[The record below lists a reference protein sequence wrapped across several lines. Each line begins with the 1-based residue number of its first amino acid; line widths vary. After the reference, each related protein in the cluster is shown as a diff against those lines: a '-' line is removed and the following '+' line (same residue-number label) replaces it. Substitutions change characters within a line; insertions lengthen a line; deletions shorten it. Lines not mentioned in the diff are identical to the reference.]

1 MVVGDHL
8 EATGSVDASPAGR
21 PLPQP
26 EAGDPRPTL
35 RRCIGIP
42 TNEFAG
48 RVWATAPLLTS
59 GAADF
64 ADVFSGEAVDELISA
79 RGLRTPFLRMAKNG
93 SVLATSTFTRSGGV
107 GAGIADQVADDKVL
121 AQLAGGATLVLQA
134 LHRTW
139 PPLIRFGGDL
149 ARELG
154 HPVQI
159 NAYITPPENQG
170 FAAHYD
176 THDVFVLQ
184 IAGSK
189 RWTIHRP
196 VIDDPLPT
204 QSWEQRKAEVA
215 ARATET
221 PLIDTVL
228 RPGDALYLPRGF
240 LHSAVAQGE
249 VSIHLTVGVH
259 PVTAYDLAKEL
270 MVAAAADRELRRS
283 LPIGVDVT
291 DLAAM
296 RSHVEAAAKRLSIA
310 VAEAGPADV
319 DGVASRGGRQQAGGT
334 RPAPL
339 GPLAQLAA
347 LRGLG
352 PTTTLR
358 LRGGLR
364 PVLRR
369 TGDRLTLDVIDS
381 TISWPAQVYDALLV
395 AVSEAAFRPVD
406 LPGLDADEQLVV
418 ARRLLREGVVIPADR
433 SPDVGRSQG
442 D

>member
-1 MVVGDHL
+1 M
-8 EATGSVDASPAGR
+8 T
-21 PLPQP
+21 PQ
-26 EAGDPRPTL
+26 DPRPTL
-35 RRCIGIP
+35 SRCIGVP
-42 TNEFAG
+42 TDEFAG
-48 RVWATAPLLTS
+48 HFWATAPLLTPAEP
-59 GAADF
+59 GRAGF
-64 ADVFSGEAVDELISA
+64 ADLFSAAAVDELISA

-93 SVLATSTFTRSGGV
+93 SVLATSVFTRSGGV

-139 PPLIRFGGDL
+139 PPLITFGTRL
-149 ARELG
+149 AVELG

-189 RWTIHRP
+189 KWTIHAP
-196 VIDDPLPT
+196 VIDDPLPSQT
-204 QSWEQRKAEVA
+204 WEQRKAQVA
-215 ARATET
+215 ARASED

-259 PVTAYDLAKEL
+259 PLTAYDLARE
-270 MVAAAADRELRRS
+270 MIAAAATDRELRRS
-283 LPIGVDVT
+283 LPLGVDVT
-291 DLAAM
+291 DAAAM
-296 RSHVEAAAKRLSIA
+296 RDHVAAAAKRLA
-310 VAEAGPADV
+310 VAISAAGPAEFEPIARKV
-319 DGVASRGGRQQAGGT
+319 GRQQIGET

-347 LRGLG
+347 LRELA
-352 PTTTLR
+352 PSTPLI
-358 LRGGLR
+358 LR
-364 PVLRR
+364 PGPGRCCGQSP
-369 TGDRLTLDVIDS
+369 TGSRLTSPIPPS
-381 TISWPAQVYDALLV
+381 RGP
-395 AVSEAAFRPVD
+395 
-406 LPGLDADEQLVV
+406 
-418 ARRLLREGVVIPADR
+418 RRCMAPC
-433 SPDVGRSQG
+433 
-442 D
+442 

>member
-1 MVVGDHL
+1 MLVGDHQ
-8 EATGSVDASPAGR
+8 EATGSADASPAGR
-21 PLPQP
+21 PLP
-26 EAGDPRPTL
+26 ETDPRPTL
-35 RRCIGIP
+35 SRCIGIP
-42 TNEFAG
+42 TDEFAG
-48 RVWATAPLLTS
+48 RVWATAPLLTPAAP

-64 ADVFSGEAVDELISA
+64 ADLFSAAAVDELISA

-184 IAGSK
+184 VAGSK

-204 QSWEQRKAEVA
+204 QTWEQRKAQVA
-215 ARATET
+215 ARATEQ
-221 PLIDTVL
+221 PLIDTLL

-259 PVTAYDLAKEL
+259 PVTAYDLAQGI
-270 MVAAAADRELRRS
+270 DR
-283 LPIGVDVT
+283 G
-291 DLAAM
+291 
-296 RSHVEAAAKRLSIA
+296 
-310 VAEAGPADV
+310 
-319 DGVASRGGRQQAGGT
+319 RGGRPGAAPVVAVGRGRHRPRRDARARAGRGQATVRRGRAGRSGGPRPRREQGWPAAGRRDQAGAA
-334 RPAPL
+334 RPL
-339 GPLAQLAA
+339 GATGRAA
-347 LRGLG
+347 RPGRDNNAAACAPACGRCCG
-352 PTTTLR
+352 PPAIARRSTSSTPR
-358 LRGGLR
+358 SAG
-364 PVLRR
+364 PPRR
-369 TGDRLTLDVIDS
+369 TTRCWWRCPVHRSGPS
-381 TISWPAQVYDALLV
+381 TCPASTATSSWWW
-395 AVSEAAFRPVD
+395 
-406 LPGLDADEQLVV
+406 PGGCC
-418 ARRLLREGVVIPADR
+418 ARVW
-433 SPDVGRSQG
+433 
-442 D
+442 